1 MIGSFIAQYGMV
13 VLAVLAVAE
22 RDVWPMLL
30 NGNIERVIREEER
43 DLDAFEAKILL
54 ARMAQEPQPEP
65 TPEPC

>member
-54 ARMAQEPQPEP
+54 ARMESVP
-65 TPEPC
+65 